1 MATVAN
7 IIAGKSS
14 HVYSIA
20 PDQSVLDA
28 THKMNRYRIG
38 SLIVM
43 ENGQIVGILSE
54 RDILTRVV
62 QEEKHPR
69 QVKVADAMTR
79 DIIVCRPD
87 TSLEDASA
95 IMMNRRVRH
104 LPVCDD
110 EGHLLGLVSI
120 GDLNAQH
127 VTEQEVT
134 IHHLHDYLYG
144 RV

>member
-1 MATVAN
+1 MATVAQ

-14 HVYSIA
+14 HVYSIS
-20 PDQSVLDA
+20 PDQSVLEA
-28 THKMNRYRIG
+28 THKMNRHRIG

-43 ENGQIVGILSE
+43 DNGQIVGILSE

-69 QVKVADAMTR
+69 QVKVSDAMTR

-110 EGHLLGLVSI
+110 EGHILGLVSI

-127 VTEQEVT
+127 VSEQEVT

>member
-62 QEEKHPR
+62 QE
-69 QVKVADAMTR
+69 
-79 DIIVCRPD
+79 
-87 TSLEDASA
+87 
-95 IMMNRRVRH
+95 
-104 LPVCDD
+104 
-110 EGHLLGLVSI
+110 
-120 GDLNAQH
+120 
-127 VTEQEVT
+127 
-134 IHHLHDYLYG
+134 
-144 RV
+144 

>member
-1 MATVAN
+1 MATVAD

-14 HVYSIA
+14 HVYSIS
-20 PDQSVLDA
+20 PHQSVLEA

-43 ENGQIVGILSE
+43 DNDHIVGILSE
-54 RDILTRVV
+54 RDILMRVV
-62 QEEKHPR
+62 QEEMSPR
-69 QVKVADAMTR
+69 HVKVADAMTR
-79 DIIVCRPD
+79 DIIVCRTD

-110 EGHLLGLVSI
+110 DGKLLGLVSI